1 MPTAA
6 LHALT
11 HMAAASS
18 SEQDALVA
26 ELATLQARQAALR
39 DRISSQ
45 NARDAEAI
53 SAAAATFD
61 NIPAYIEK
69 VRRVQQMMETLA
81 ERTSQMRAR
90 ADARCNALVQEQ

>member
-1 MPTAA
+1 
-6 LHALT
+6 
-11 HMAAASS
+11 MAAASS

-61 NIPAYIEK
+61 KIPAYIEK